1 MRLEITTW
9 ATFTTARPTRTTV
22 EYPDAFTEFECGPD
36 KKQLKGW
43 SPALYPLGVEHKRQ
57 ENIGPVNALVLDY
70 DGEATLES
78 ILDMWAGADFVVHST
93 YSHGLDGAERYR
105 VIIPYAPGKA
115 PRTAQEHAQ
124 VWAWAKALDPR
135 IDGAAKD
142 VGRLYGWPARRPD
155 QTDDDL
161 VYVHVPGALFNP
173 EDVGIE
179 YRTPAP
185 ARHETSPLDDLLKA
199 AARAA
204 RPPTELAADVEAGC
218 SFMQFAK
225 EQAAELTEPDWYA
238 WLGVLSA
245 CKDGREYA
253 HQIGSAHPGYSMDET
268 DTRLERARN
277 FGPTTCDKINSNYEG
292 CASCPFQNKITSPIQ
307 IPRLVRSARTP
318 DGSAPNT
325 TSSPTSDLPS
335 TSTKETSPK
344 TSTTT
349 TSPPSCSDGT
359 TNVDTLRESNT
370 PVTSNTPLV
379 FPSYTLKAP
388 DASAIQAM
396 LAGVE
401 AQIGV
406 LNEAL
411 TQASAQRAVLKARE
425 RLLRNMMPEEVQEF
439 HRTSQELDAA
449 ESELKGRLKRAT
461 QDKARLEAQLR
472 VTDAPPGASALA
484 WLGLTKDK
492 AGPKAT
498 PHNIDYILRND
509 EFYQD
514 KIWYDSFASIPYF
527 RDRAMDETLDIR
539 IMQDIERR
547 YGVVFRREQVRD
559 AVVVVAEDHARHP
572 VREYLD
578 GLKWDGVPRVGSLL
592 TDGFGAVNQDD
603 PELLVAFGQK
613 FLISLVA
620 RIYEPGCKADNMLV
634 LTGAQRR
641 FKSTALRTLVS
652 PPCAAKYGGWFED
665 NRFDPGDKDGLLLLQ
680 GKWLVEVGE
689 LDSFKGREST
699 LIKAFL
705 SRQADRFRPPYGHMV
720 KNFPR
725 QFILAG
731 TTNEQ
736 EFLRDSTGSLR
747 FYAVEIERADLG
759 WIAANRDQLWAE
771 AVTLYRAGVPW
782 WFERDAD
789 YDRLTKNNR
798 RFETEHPWGQ
808 QITTWVRTMKSRRV
822 SVGDILSKC
831 LGIPTERTRPVD
843 KDVVTGL
850 LRGFGWTPPARDREM
865 VNGVRDYYWTVPEEV
880 FGVAALDERRAV
892 PMK

>member
-1 MRLEITTW
+1 MCSSDLLS
-9 ATFTTARPTRTTV
+9 A
-22 EYPDAFTEFECGPD
+22 
-36 KKQLKGW
+36 
-43 SPALYPLGVEHKRQ
+43 
-57 ENIGPVNALVLDY
+57 
-70 DGEATLES
+70 
-78 ILDMWAGADFVVHST
+78 
-93 YSHGLDGAERYR
+93 
-105 VIIPYAPGKA
+105 
-115 PRTAQEHAQ
+115 
-124 VWAWAKALDPR
+124 
-135 IDGAAKD
+135 AAK
-142 VGRLYGWPARRPD
+142 
-155 QTDDDL
+155 
-161 VYVHVPGALFNP
+161 
-173 EDVGIE
+173 
-179 YRTPAP
+179 
-185 ARHETSPLDDLLKA
+185 
-199 AARAA
+199 AA

-218 SFMQFAK
+218 SFMKFAR
-225 EQAAELTEPDWYA
+225 EQASELTEPDWYA

-253 HQIGSAHPGYSMDET
+253 HQVGSAHPSYSMGET
-268 DTRLERARN
+268 DERLERAKS
-277 FGPTTCDKINSNYEG
+277 FGPTTCNKINSNYEG
-292 CASCPFQNKITSPIQ
+292 CATCPFQNKITSPIQ
-307 IPRLVRSARTP
+307 IPRMVRSARTQ
-318 DGSAPNT
+318 DGSAPNI
-325 TSSPTSDLPS
+325 TSFPTSDS
-335 TSTKETSPK
+335 QRESSV
-344 TSTTT
+344 TTTLNT
-349 TSPPSCSDGT
+349 TSPLSTSAGPTPSS
-359 TNVDTLRESNT
+359 T
-370 PVTSNTPLV
+370 PRAPSTPAIKSMPLV

-388 DASAIQAM
+388 DEAALKAM

-401 AQIGV
+401 AQLGI

-411 TQASAQRAVLKARE
+411 TQAAAQRAVLKARE

-449 ESELKGRLKRAT
+449 EQELKSRLKRVT
-461 QDKARLEAQLR
+461 QDKARIEAQLR

-492 AGPKAT
+492 TGPKAT
-498 PHNIDYILRND
+498 PHNIDFILRND
-509 EFYQD
+509 EFYQG
-514 KIWYDSFASIPYF
+514 IWYDAFASIPYF
-527 RDRAMDETLDIR
+527 KDRPMDETLDIR
-539 IMQDIERR
+539 IVQDIERR

-559 AVVVVAEDHARHP
+559 AVTVVAEDHARHP

-578 GLKWDGVPRVGSLL
+578 GLKWDGTPRIANLL

-652 PPCAAKYGGWFED
+652 PPCSAKYGGWFED

-705 SRQADRFRPPYGHMV
+705 SRQSDRFRPPYGHAV

-747 FYAVEIERADLG
+747 FYAVEIEKADLA
-759 WIAANRDQLWAE
+759 WIAEHRDQLWAE
-771 AVTLYRAGVPW
+771 AVHLYRTGVPW
-782 WFERDAD
+782 WFERDED
-789 YDRLTKNNR
+789 YERLSKNNR

-808 QITTWVRTMKSRRV
+808 QITTWVRMMKARRV

-850 LRGFGWTPPARDREM
+850 LRGFGWTPPARDREL
-865 VNGVRDYYWTVPEEV
+865 VNGVRDYYWTVPEDV
-880 FGVAALDERRAV
+880 FAVQGLDERRAV